1 MSDWPVGLST
11 GCFYQLSI
19 FDCLELIRCGGFTVI
34 EICSSPAHLN
44 YHEIATVKKASR
56 LLKSL
61 GMEAYSFHAPF
72 IDVDISS
79 PDQGHRDYS
88 LKELL
93 LAAEAAAAMDVRHFV
108 IHPGPDKTLVFS
120 IEERM
125 QRLKNAAEV
134 LNKVAKRCQE
144 LRVGLVLE
152 NMLPHLPFG
161 SSSDMLWIM
170 GAMESLNICTCLDTG
185 HAALSGDVYSV
196 MYKLSG
202 HLRVI
207 HANDNF
213 CTSDDHLPP
222 GKGMIDWNRVLFELS
237 ETNFH
242 GGMILELSGS
252 TGNDIATTLES
263 ARQSSL
269 YLRNIAR
276 QLYLSS
282 PPSVEVATRQGT
294 DGQPE
299 H

>member
-19 FDCLELIRCGGFTVI
+19 FDCLEPIRQGGFTMV

-44 YHEIATVKKASR
+44 YHDLGTVKKASDY
-56 LLKSL
+56 LKKL

-79 PDQGHRDYS
+79 PDKHHREFS
-88 LKELL
+88 LQELIH
-93 LAAEAAAAMDVRHFV
+93 AAEAAAAMEVRHLI
-108 IHPGPDKTLVFS
+108 IHPGPDKTLMFS

-125 QRLKNAAEV
+125 ERLKNAAYV
-134 LNKVAKRCQE
+134 LNIVAKRCQE

-185 HAALSGDVYSV
+185 HAALSGDLYSV
-196 MYKLSG
+196 LYKLSG
-202 HLRVI
+202 HMQVI
-207 HANDNF
+207 HVNDNF
-213 CTSDDHLPP
+213 STSDDHLPP
-222 GKGMIDWNRVLFELS
+222 GKGSIDWNRVLFELS

-242 GGMILELSGS
+242 GGMILELSGA
-252 TGNDIATTLES
+252 TGNDMQSVLED
-263 ARQSSL
+263 ARQSRL
-269 YLRNIAR
+269 YLRKIATN
-276 QLYLSS
+276 LYLSS
-282 PPSVEVATRQGT
+282 PPSVEVATRQSK
-294 DGQPE
+294 DGSLE

>member
-11 GCFYQLSI
+11 GCFYTLSI
-19 FDCLELIRCGGFTVI
+19 FDCLESIRQGGFTMV
-34 EICSSPAHLN
+34 EICSSPGHLN
-44 YHEIATVKKASR
+44 FHDIDTVKKASQF
-56 LLKSL
+56 LKKL

-79 PDQGHRDYS
+79 LDQQQRAYS
-88 LKELL
+88 LQELIH
-93 LAAEAAAAMDVRHFV
+93 AANAAAAMDVRHFV
-108 IHPGPDKTLVFS
+108 IHPGPDKSLVFS

-125 QRLKNAAEV
+125 QRLKNAAEI

-161 SSSDMLWIM
+161 STSDMLWII

-185 HAALSGDVYSV
+185 HAALSGDVYNV
-196 MYKLSG
+196 LYKLSG

-207 HANDNF
+207 HANDNNA
-213 CTSDDHLPP
+213 TSDDHLPP
-222 GKGMIDWNRVLFELS
+222 GKGLIDWNRVLFELS

-242 GGMILELSGS
+242 GGLILELSGS
-252 TGNDIATTLES
+252 IGDVATTLEE
-263 ARQSSL
+263 ARQARL
-269 YLRNIAR
+269 YLRGIAR
-276 QLYLSS
+276 SMYLSS
-282 PPSVEVATRQGT
+282 PPSVDVATRPGK
-294 DGQPE
+294 DGVPE

>member
-1 MSDWPVGLST
+1 MV
-11 GCFYQLSI
+11 
-19 FDCLELIRCGGFTVI
+19 
-34 EICSSPAHLN
+34 EICSSPGHLN
-44 YHEIATVKKASR
+44 YHDLAAVKKTSQC
-56 LLKSL
+56 LKDL

-72 IDVDISS
+72 INVDISS
-79 PDQGHRDYS
+79 PDQAHRDQS
-88 LKELL
+88 LYELL
-93 LAAEAAAAMDVRHFV
+93 TAAEAAAALDVRHFV

-125 QRLKNAAEV
+125 QRLKNAAEI

-185 HAALSGDVYSV
+185 HATLSGDLYKVL
-196 MYKLSG
+196 YKLSG

-207 HANDNF
+207 HVNDNLGS
-213 CTSDDHLPP
+213 SDDHLPP
-222 GKGMIDWNRVLFELS
+222 GKGCINWNRVLFELS

-242 GGMILELSGS
+242 GGLILELSGS
-252 TGNDIATTLES
+252 RALDMKDTLQE
-263 ARQSSL
+263 ARQSRL
-269 YLRNIAR
+269 FLRNIAR

-282 PPSVEVATRQGT
+282 PPSVDVATRVGV